1 MSINLQEAAAA
12 VASTGGS
19 LLPPEVQAVLD
30 LTGCAAVVVAIV
42 LFLRH
47 LKFERE
53 SRDAER
59 KEFLKTMETLS
70 SNCATERD
78 QYLKMIERIEAKFA
92 DVVEDL
98 VRDTRK

>member
-12 VASTGGS
+12 VASSAGS

-30 LTGCAAVVVAIV
+30 LTGCAAVVVAII

-53 SRDAER
+53 SRDKER
-59 KEFLKTMETLS
+59 KEFLDTIVAVKAD
-70 SNCATERD
+70 CKAERD
-78 QYLKMIERIEAKFA
+78 QYLKMIERIEGKFA

-98 VRDTRK
+98 MREIRK

>member
-1 MSINLQEAAAA
+1 MVNLQEAAAA
-12 VASTGGS
+12 VASSAGS

-42 LFLRH
+42 LFLKH

-53 SRDAER
+53 SRDKER
-59 KEFLKTMETLS
+59 KEFLDTITAVKS
-70 SNCATERD
+70 DCAAERK
-78 QYLKMIERIEAKFA
+78 QYLDMIVRIETKFA

-98 VRDTRK
+98 MREARK